1 MWRIF
6 KIVRKKMINFII
18 IFMDF
23 CVGIFSLCYDDEKL
37 AKKIVNLF
45 HCVTIM
51 ILNVLHELDISCGC
65 CKKKKAQEE
74 ENEYNESDKNE
85 FKKRLKLM
93 EKDAIILKKAKM
105 EKNPELVEMSRKMK
119 LAYKEWKTLL
129 EEQDK

>member
-6 KIVRKKMINFII
+6 KIVRKKMINFIF

-37 AKKIVNLF
+37 ATKIVNLF

-65 CKKKKAQEE
+65 CKKRRL
-74 ENEYNESDKNE
+74 
-85 FKKRLKLM
+85 KKRKM
-93 EKDAIILKKAKM
+93 NIMSQIKMSLKK
-105 EKNPELVEMSRKMK
+105 
-119 LAYKEWKTLL
+119 
-129 EEQDK
+129 D

>member
-1 MWRIF
+1 MYC
-6 KIVRKKMINFII
+6 MNQT
-18 IFMDF
+18 
-23 CVGIFSLCYDDEKL
+23 
-37 AKKIVNLF
+37 F
-45 HCVTIM
+45 HAAAV
-51 ILNVLHELDISCGC
+51 
-65 CKKKKAQEE
+65 KKKKAQEE

-129 EEQDK
+129 EEQDKQINYLDLIYEKYL